1 MDIVTLAAVSG
12 DISVIGFGIAA
23 IGPAIGM
30 AMVASKAIDGTARQP
45 EVGGRLMTMMF
56 LGLAFIELLGLLG
69 FVLAIIK

>member
-12 DISVIGFGIAA
+12 NISVIGFGIAA

-30 AMVASKAIDGTARQP
+30 GLVASKAIDGTARQP

-56 LGLAFIELLGLLG
+56 LGIAFIELLGLLG
-69 FVLAIIK
+69 FVLALIK